1 VIFFLD
7 CDTGIDDA
15 LAIGVLLAHD
25 DVTLAGIGTVNG
37 NTSAV
42 QAAANTAGLLEL
54 AGRPDI
60 PVAVGPGAH
69 GEGARHVH
77 GGNGVGGV
85 VLPTGPPHD
94 PRTAPELLVD
104 LARQHPGE
112 LHVLATG
119 PCSNLA
125 AALRAEPR
133 LPGLVASV
141 TVMGGA
147 VRVPGNVNGNAE
159 ANAAGDP
166 AALAAVLAA
175 AWPVT
180 LVPLDVT
187 MQHRWTPADGAALR
201 SGPLNDALA
210 AMLPVYFD
218 FYQARLGVREIPLHD
233 PLAAGIAAGEL
244 TPDDAPELGLR
255 IDLGTGEVIED
266 QRASSRVRVVLSLTA
281 PAGPVIL
288 LRLLGTAAARS

>member
-1 VIFFLD
+1 VICYLD

-15 LAIGVLLAHD
+15 LAIGLLLAHD

-37 NTSAV
+37 NTSAI

-60 PVAVGPGAH
+60 PVAVGPGEH
-69 GEGARHVH
+69 GDGARHVH

-85 VLPTGPPHD
+85 ILPAGPPHD
-94 PRTAPELLVD
+94 PRTGPQLLLD
-104 LARQHPGE
+104 LAREHAGE

-133 LPGLVASV
+133 LPELVASV

-147 VRVPGNVNGNAE
+147 VRVPGNINPYAE
-159 ANAAGDP
+159 ANLAGDP
-166 AALAAVLAA
+166 AAVAAVLAA
-175 AWPVT
+175 PWPVT

-187 MQHRWTPADGAALR
+187 MEHRWTPADQQALR
-201 SGPLNDALA
+201 TGRLNEALA

-218 FYQARLGVREIPLHD
+218 FYESRFGVREIPLHD
-233 PLAAGIAAGEL
+233 PLAAGIAIGEL

-255 IDLGTGEVIED
+255 IDLGTGQVIED
-266 QRASSRVRVVLSLTA
+266 PGATSRVRVVLSLSA

-288 LRLLGTAAARS
+288 RRLIDARKS